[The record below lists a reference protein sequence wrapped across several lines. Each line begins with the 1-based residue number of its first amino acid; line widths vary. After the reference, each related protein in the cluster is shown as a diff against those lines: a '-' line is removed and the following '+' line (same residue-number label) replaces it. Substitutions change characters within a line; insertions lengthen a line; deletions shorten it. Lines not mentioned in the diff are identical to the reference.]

1 MLDLKETVSLNKLDV
16 DNCLLTL
23 ELLAALL
30 KCPVKCNKSQSQV
43 IKNKEGI
50 YVLDL
55 KFLIEFSNNL
65 IYSSNYKK
73 MSNLL
78 DTSFNKNY
86 YEYSK
91 ILYNYICPNKF
102 SNKKK
107 YFQ

>member
-1 MLDLKETVSLNKLDV
+1 M
-16 DNCLLTL
+16 
-23 ELLAALL
+23 
-30 KCPVKCNKSQSQV
+30 
-43 IKNKEGI
+43 
-50 YVLDL
+50 
-55 KFLIEFSNNL
+55 EFSNNL

-102 SNKKK
+102 SNKKN

>member
-1 MLDLKETVSLNKLDV
+1 V
-16 DNCLLTL
+16 
-23 ELLAALL
+23 
-30 KCPVKCNKSQSQV
+30 
-43 IKNKEGI
+43 
-50 YVLDL
+50 
-55 KFLIEFSNNL
+55 EFSNNL